1 MTFTGKEMKKFY
13 RTFFGALTLSMMIV
27 IFCFSSQSGEDSATL
42 SNGLLTHLLNLL
54 YPGFKDLPYASQL
67 NLHESLSFIIRK
79 TAHFSIYT
87 SLGIFSSAM
96 MCTYQMKNL
105 KRVLISL
112 SICVCYAASDE
123 IHQLFSS
130 GRSCELRDV
139 IIDSIGATVGILLTM
154 LIFSIINRKK
164 AKVKNG

>member
-1 MTFTGKEMKKFY
+1 M
-13 RTFFGALTLSMMIV
+13 LSMMIV

-42 SNGLLTHLLNLL
+42 SNGLLTHLLNMF
-54 YPGFKDLPYASQL
+54 YPGFKDMPNISQL

-79 TAHFSIYT
+79 AAHFSIYA

-96 MCTYQMKNL
+96 MCTYRMKNL
-105 KRVLISL
+105 KRFLISL
-112 SICVCYAASDE
+112 SICACYAAIDE

-139 IIDSIGATVGILLTM
+139 IIDSIGAAVGILLTM
-154 LIFSIINRKK
+154 LIFTIINRKK
-164 AKVKNG
+164 VKKLND